1 MSELVIIDK
10 AFLIAELKN
19 IIASLRSPACEV
31 VDKAGNELVLWQA
44 IHDIAGKEVDLV
56 DRITFERLYVKN
68 FALKHAF
75 MERRRRISRSG

>member
-1 MSELVIIDK
+1 MVIIDK

-19 IIASLRSPACEV
+19 IIVSLRSPVCEV

-44 IHDIAGKEVDLV
+44 IQDIAGKEVDLV
-56 DRITFERLYVKN
+56 DRVAFERLYVHN

-75 MERRRRISRSG
+75 LERRRRSSKSG